1 MEMEATPCHLM
12 EAASHVQGFQQ
23 PPFQKLLVR
32 PLSLKQLI
40 ESKPASNSI
49 S

>member
-1 MEMEATPCHLM
+1 MKMESTPCHLM

-32 PLSLKQLI
+32 PLSLKQLT
-40 ESKPASNSI
+40 ESRLASHSI